1 MRRPVPNPRVMDVP
15 GYFQGASHF
24 DGMVDP
30 IKLSS
35 NENAHGPS
43 PAAIEAIREVAAS
56 VHIYPE
62 GQATALNEA
71 LSQRFG
77 IASERIVTSTG
88 SDDLIPM
95 LIRGFAPPG
104 SEILYFEDSF
114 AKYPIYVLGA
124 GCEPVV
130 LPRDKNADYR
140 VRLEDVKAAL
150 TPRTR
155 FLLLDNPANP
165 TGAVLDADEVRA
177 LHAVLPTD
185 VILILDEAYAEFS
198 DLGDAGLALACEAPN
213 VVTMRTF
220 SKAYGLAGLRIGWCV
235 GAPEIVEA
243 TRRLRASFPITVPSI
258 AAAVAALGDIEHF
271 KRTISAIRHTRGAVV
286 ASLRGRGWCI
296 PGSHGNFFLIRFEGD
311 PPMGFE
317 AAQTALVAEN
327 VLARPLTIQGGEQVL
342 RVTVGTDAQML
353 RVVRALS
360 GGSSS

>member
-1 MRRPVPNPRVMDVP
+1 MKRPVPNPRVMDVP

-24 DGMVDP
+24 DGMVEP

-43 PAAIEAIREVAAS
+43 PAAIDAIRDAAAS
-56 VHIYPE
+56 AHIYPE
-62 GQATALNEA
+62 GQATVLNDA
-71 LSQRFG
+71 LSRRHG
-77 IASERIVTSTG
+77 IASDQIVTSTG

-104 SEILYFEDSF
+104 SEVLYFEDSF

-150 TPRTR
+150 NPRTK

-165 TGAVLDADEVRA
+165 TGAVLGADEVRA
-177 LHAVLPTD
+177 LHAILPTD

-198 DLGDAGLALACEAPN
+198 DLGDAGLQLAREAPN

-220 SKAYGLAGLRIGWCV
+220 SKAYALAGLRIGWCV

-243 TRRLRASFPITVPSI
+243 MRRLRASFPITVPSI
-258 AAAVAALGDIEHF
+258 AAAVAALGDTEHF
-271 KRTISAIRHTRGAVV
+271 EKTIAAIRHTRDTVV
-286 ASLRGRGWCI
+286 EVLRGQGWRI
-296 PGSHGNFFLIRFEGD
+296 PDSHGNFFLIRFEGQ
-311 PPMGFE
+311 PPMNFE

-327 VLARPLTIQGGEQVL
+327 VLVRPLTIQGGEQVL
-342 RVTVGTDAQML
+342 RVTVGTDAQMKH
-353 RVVRALS
+353 VIRALS
-360 GGSSS
+360 GESSS